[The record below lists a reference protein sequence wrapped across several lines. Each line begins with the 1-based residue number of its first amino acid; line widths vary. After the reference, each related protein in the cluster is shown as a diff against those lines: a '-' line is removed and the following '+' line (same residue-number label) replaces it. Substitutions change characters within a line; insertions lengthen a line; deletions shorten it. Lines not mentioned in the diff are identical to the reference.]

1 MARGR
6 AVAQGSVPELLAQ
19 TGETRFEE
27 AFVKL
32 AFADSTTD
40 DTTEE
45 ALA

>member
-32 AFADSTTD
+32 AFADEPA
-40 DTTEE
+40 EE
-45 ALA
+45 AQA